1 MKIYKYKDKQF
12 YSEKSLRNY
21 FKEHEK
27 VLFGVS
33 IPLNEWGISVEY
45 NNPTTEVSSDTYDIR
60 AEQSKRY
67 VETSEDKAKRIR
79 CRRDAYLSKTDKYML
94 SDYPISEEGR
104 KTIVEYREYLRNIT
118 KAEGF
123 PDDITVKEIPDVS

>member
-12 YSEKSLRNY
+12 YSENSLRNY

-33 IPLNEWGISVEY
+33 IPLSDWGISVEY
-45 NNPTTEVSSDTYDIR
+45 KNTEASETYNLR
-60 AEQSKRY
+60 TEQQQPKRY

-79 CRRDAYLSKTDKYML
+79 CRRDTYLSRTDKYML

-123 PDDITVKEIPDVS
+123 PDDITVKEIPDVK

>member
-27 VLFGVS
+27 VLFGAS
-33 IPLNEWGISVEY
+33 IPLSERGITVEY
-45 NNPTTEVSSDTYDIR
+45 NTPEVSSTYDSR
-60 AEQSKRY
+60 AEQQTKRY

-79 CRRDAYLSKTDKYML
+79 CRRDTYLSKTDKYML

-118 KAEGF
+118 KEVGF

>member
-12 YSEKSLRNY
+12 YSENSLRNY

-27 VLFGVS
+27 VLFGS
-33 IPLNEWGISVEY
+33 AIPLSTWGISVEY
-45 NNPTTEVSSDTYDIR
+45 NNPEVSDTNGVSTY
-60 AEQSKRY
+60 QQTKRY

-79 CRRDAYLSKTDKYML
+79 CRRDTYLSRTDKYML
-94 SDYPISEEGR
+94 SDYPITPEKRQE
-104 KTIVEYREYLRNIT
+104 IIEYREYLRNIT
-118 KAEGF
+118 EAEGF